1 MDEKTVDSLLF
12 TINGEVQSVSAK
24 IDSLSETLLR
34 HEARIT
40 MLEKDSLAMKGNSE
54 KGVGFMQ
61 TLVQMLTKCVIIAV
75 TALCCVAGGSSI
87 VSKMF

>member
-24 IDSLSETLLR
+24 IDSLSDTLLR

-40 MLEKDSLAMKGNSE
+40 MLEKDTNAMKGHSE
-54 KGVGFMQ
+54 KGLGFKDG
-61 TLVQMLTKCVIIAV
+61 LIQMLVKCVMIAV
-75 TALCCVAGGSSI
+75 TALACVAGGTSI